1 VAGLIDFRWFTIHG
15 LACDFLG
22 AVFIA
27 YGLMI
32 SNDKAIELSV
42 SRYSGNDGENLKLPQ
57 VKDRLKQSANAKIG
71 VAFLIIGFLLQLVGS
86 WPR

>member
-1 VAGLIDFRWFTIHG
+1 MTIDFRWLTEVGIT
-15 LACDFLG
+15 CNFLG

-32 SNDKAIELSV
+32 SKDQAIKLSV
-42 SRYSGNDGENLKLPQ
+42 SRVSGNYEENLKLPQ
-57 VKDRLKQSANAKIG
+57 VKDRLKQSWNAKMG
-71 VAFLIIGFLLQLVGS
+71 VAFLIIGLLLQLVGS